1 MTTTSP
7 VADQLLEQ
15 TDIDQGNS
23 KFWDQLCGT
32 TLANMLGITDDS
44 PESLQKFDQWY
55 CDMYPYLPDY
65 IPYAAMK
72 DKDVLEIGLGYGT
85 VAQKLAETGARY
97 NGLDIAQG
105 PVDMVNHRI
114 HQNGLKGKAVQ
125 GSVLQAPF
133 DNESFD
139 YIVTIGCLHH
149 TGNLEKAISE
159 CHRMLRTGGTLII
172 MLYNAYSY
180 RRWVQSPKSTFNQL
194 MKETFGG
201 RGVVKALTPE
211 ERASY
216 DADPEGNAA
225 PHTDWVSIRSFAHL
239 CKDFSTFKAKRE
251 NIDREKPFMRYSREQ
266 LLKTPIP
273 NLCGLDIYAVA
284 QK

>member
-1 MTTTSP
+1 MTNPQT
-7 VADQLLEQ
+7 VAAELTNQNA
-15 TDIDQGNS
+15 IDTGNS

-32 TLANMLGITDDS
+32 TLANMLGITDDT

-55 CDMYPYLPDY
+55 CDMYPYLPDH
-65 IPYAAMK
+65 IPYQSMNG
-72 DKDVLEIGLGYGT
+72 KDVLEIGLGYGT
-85 VAQKLAETGARY
+85 VAQKLAETGCRY

-114 HQNGLKGKAVQ
+114 HQNKLIGKAVQ
-125 GSVLQAPF
+125 GSVLEAPF
-133 DNESFD
+133 KNESFD

-159 CHRMLRTGGTLII
+159 CHRMLRTGGSLII

-180 RRWVQSPKSTFNQL
+180 RRWIQAPQSTFKHF

-225 PHTDWVSIRSFAHL
+225 PHTDWVSTRSFAHL
-239 CKDFSTFKAKRE
+239 CKDFSIFKAK
-251 NIDREKPFMRYSREQ
+251 REKPFMRYSREQ

-273 NLCGLDIYAVA
+273 KLCGLDIYAVA
-284 QK
+284 KK